1 VEKNGIQ
8 MNIGRYGTAL
18 GLSGKLR
25 SAMKV
30 GRLAPTVA
38 FLLTIAYVVLE
49 YARPQDTIGFLKVLK
64 LSLIV
69 SGMLAFFLWRQS
81 RRVPWFR
88 PQIVLLTVIVG
99 YMTLWVPF
107 ATNNYWALKNLLVF
121 LQTYIFVLSFV
132 TFVDSE
138 PRLRH
143 FFMVFIA
150 AGLFQAAWGIWHGG
164 TGTGYFQADENDFAL
179 SMCMILPFTL
189 MMMSVVKGWWAR
201 SLCWVTGLMCV
212 AAVVVSNSRGGFVG
226 LVITSGMMVL
236 MHRQRFRFA
245 VAGAIGAVVLAFA
258 APSSYWDEMRT
269 ITDEGGTRQD
279 RIELWEIAAE
289 VYRDNPIF
297 GVGPGNINWVL
308 NDYQD
313 YDSETRMFG
322 GRAVH
327 SLYYTLLPELG
338 TVGTLLFLGVL
349 YFGGRDIGRVI
360 RARRR
365 ETDVPLDAYA
375 RATACSIT
383 AYLVC
388 GIFLSVLWY
397 PHFYVLTAIAL
408 AVMRVQEVQ
417 SAEALD
423 ARVDEVVAED
433 EPEGIVSPA

>member
-1 VEKNGIQ
+1 

-25 SAMKV
+25 GAMKV
-30 GRLAPTVA
+30 GRLAPSIA
-38 FLLTIAYVVLE
+38 FALTIAYVVLE
-49 YARPQDTIGFLKVLK
+49 YARPQDTVGILKAFK

-88 PQIVLLTVIVG
+88 PQIVLLTVIIG

-107 ATNNYWALKNLLVF
+107 ATNNYWALKTVLVF
-121 LQTYIFVLSFV
+121 IQTYIFVLGFV

-138 PRLRH
+138 PRLRK
-143 FFMVFIA
+143 FILTYIG
-150 AGLFQAAWGIWHGG
+150 AGLYQAIWAIQHGG
-164 TGTGYFQADENDFAL
+164 RGTGYFQADENDFAL

-189 MMMSVVKGWWAR
+189 MTTSVVKSWWAR
-201 SLCWVTGLMCV
+201 LLCGATGLMCV
-212 AAVVVSNSRGGFVG
+212 AAVVVSDSRGGFVG
-226 LVITSGMMVL
+226 LVVTSGMMVL
-236 MHRQRFRFA
+236 MHRRRVRFA
-245 VAGAIGAVVLAFA
+245 IAGAIGAVCLAIA
-258 APSSYWDEMRT
+258 APSTYWDEMRT

-279 RIELWEIAAE
+279 RVELWEVAAA
-289 VYRDNPIF
+289 VYRDNPVF

-308 NDYQD
+308 NDYQEVSG
-313 YDSETRMFG
+313 DSRMFG

-338 TVGTLLFLGVL
+338 TVGALLFLGVL
-349 YFGGRDIGRVI
+349 YYSGRDIGRII
-360 RARRR
+360 RARRL
-365 ETDVPLDAYA
+365 ESDIQLDAYA

-383 AYLVC
+383 AFLVC

-397 PHFYVLTAIAL
+397 PHFYLLAAITL
-408 AVMRVQEVQ
+408 SVMRVQEVQ

-423 ARVDEVVAED
+423 ARVDEVVTD
-433 EPEGIVSPA
+433 VEPESIADPA